1 MGFGAFATA
10 TGLPRGAHRRRRRIV
25 ELGATPPNGVRG
37 HSDRRRDHPH
47 PAWAEF
53 TSLRAQ
59 PQPSLTLVQMRPQSL
74 EPTRQ
79 RVHRNGHSRNR
90 SAAQPNERLFHREPY
105 VRFLPKFAA
114 NSAHQAPGDT
124 SRAAAASRLPVSVAT
139 AATMLSIHGCMS
151 SLPWVWYSRACSRH
165 SSLSASR
172 EQRDSGVAAVV
183 LALSCSSMRA
193 AMCAARGS
201 GSSATWSAA
210 TSWGAV
216 VVT

>member
-47 PAWAEF
+47 PTWAEF

-90 SAAQPNERLFHREPY
+90 SAAQPNERLFHREP
-105 VRFLPKFAA
+105 L
-114 NSAHQAPGDT
+114 
-124 SRAAAASRLPVSVAT
+124 
-139 AATMLSIHGCMS
+139 
-151 SLPWVWYSRACSRH
+151 
-165 SSLSASR
+165 
-172 EQRDSGVAAVV
+172 VAAG
-183 LALSCSSMRA
+183 ALTPALERTYPLEEA
-193 AMCAARGS
+193 ADALQRLTEAR
-201 GSSATWSAA
+201 
-210 TSWGAV
+210 V
-216 VVT
+216 R